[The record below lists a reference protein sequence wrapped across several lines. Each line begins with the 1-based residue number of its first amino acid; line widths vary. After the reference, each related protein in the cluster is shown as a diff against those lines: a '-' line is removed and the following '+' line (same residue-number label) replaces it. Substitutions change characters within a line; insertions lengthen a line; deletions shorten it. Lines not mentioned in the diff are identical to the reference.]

1 VLLLIVTTLWGLEL
15 VKLFQDIVSVLNPKD
30 QRKVFIVIFL
40 LLILAIAETAG
51 VGMVFA
57 FIKIAAD
64 PDIIRNGALT
74 TMYRWTGLS
83 ESEFLM
89 YTGGVVI
96 LVFLIKICFS
106 FFARWYQY
114 SFTYRSHYEITMQIL
129 GGYVAMSY
137 DMLIANSGPRLSHRI
152 LVETDKAV
160 SGVLIAGLNILAEL
174 LVVLGVLTL
183 LFWHDGKLAM
193 VASISLSVLYGTIFL
208 AVRNIHS
215 RLGDRVN
222 EENIRRYSISN
233 RVIEGGKELR
243 INSSEQYFLEQFSN
257 PARAI
262 MYASIKQ
269 QLLQEVPRNIIEFI
283 VFGGILLFI
292 LFALGSGRELAGI
305 IPTIALYALGA
316 FRIMPSLNR
325 IVTGVN
331 QMRFNRV
338 AVKNIVD
345 ELNKL
350 TEIHFDIKPCIKPLA
365 FAETI
370 QLENVTYYYPTAST
384 PVLIDI
390 SLTIRKG
397 TSVAF
402 VGPTGSGKSTLV
414 DILIGVL
421 EPKTGQ
427 VRIDGCVLTQ
437 ANHKA
442 WFARIGYVP
451 QSVFLFDDSVTA
463 NIAFGIP
470 NHNIDMDRVIQAAKA
485 AYIDKF
491 IEQALPDGYAT
502 SIGDRGVRLSGGQ
515 RQRIGIARA
524 LYRSTDVIVFDEA
537 TSALDGQ
544 TESIVQQAI
553 FELRRQHTI
562 VTIAHRLTTV
572 KDCDD
577 IFVLEKGRIR
587 AHGTYNE
594 LLKISD
600 TFRDMERLHV
610 VA

>member
-1 VLLLIVTTLWGLEL
+1 MSWDLEL
-15 VKLFQDIVSVLNPKD
+15 VKIFHDIVSVLNPKD
-30 QRKVFIVIFL
+30 QRKIFIVIFL
-40 LLILAIAETAG
+40 LLVLAIAETAG

-64 PDIIRNGALT
+64 PNIVHDGLLSPV
-74 TMYRWTGLS
+74 YRWTGLN
-83 ESEFLM
+83 ESEFLI

-96 LVFLIKICFS
+96 LVFLLKICFS

-114 SFTYRSHYEITMQIL
+114 SFTYRSHYDITMKIL
-129 GGYVAMSY
+129 SGYVAMPY

-174 LVVLGVLTL
+174 LVVMGVLTL
-183 LFWHDGKLAM
+183 LFWHDVKLAI
-193 VASISLSVLYGTIFL
+193 VASISLGVLYGAIFL
-208 AVRNIHS
+208 SVRNIHS
-215 RLGDRVN
+215 RLGERVN
-222 EENIRRYSISN
+222 EENIRRYSISD
-233 RVIEGGKELR
+233 RVIGGGKELR
-243 INSSEQYFLEQFSN
+243 INSSEQYFLQQFSN
-257 PARAI
+257 PARA
-262 MYASIKQ
+262 MMSALVKQ
-269 QLLQEVPRNIIEFI
+269 QSLHEIPRSVIEFI

-292 LFALGSGRELAGI
+292 LFALGSGRVLAGI

-316 FRIMPSLNR
+316 YRIMPSLNR

-338 AVKNIVD
+338 AVENIVG
-345 ELNKL
+345 ELEKL
-350 TEIHFDIKPCIKPLA
+350 AKIHFDFKPCIKHLS
-365 FAETI
+365 FTETI
-370 QLENVTYYYPTAST
+370 QLENVTYCYPKVST

-421 EPKTGQ
+421 EPKIGQ

-442 WFARIGYVP
+442 WFCRIGYVP
-451 QSVFLFDDSVTA
+451 QTVFLFDDSVTA

-470 NHNIDMDRVIQAAKA
+470 NRNIDMDRVKQAAKA

-491 IEQALPDGYAT
+491 YRKRT
-502 SIGDRGVRLSGGQ
+502 SRRICHLDRGQRCAFKRWSATTHWYSPCALSID
-515 RQRIGIARA
+515 RC
-524 LYRSTDVIVFDEA
+524 YSF
-537 TSALDGQ
+537 
-544 TESIVQQAI
+544 
-553 FELRRQHTI
+553 
-562 VTIAHRLTTV
+562 
-572 KDCDD
+572 
-577 IFVLEKGRIR
+577 
-587 AHGTYNE
+587 
-594 LLKISD
+594 
-600 TFRDMERLHV
+600 
-610 VA
+610 